1 MDRTTALQTI
11 ATHDRIHWASTE
23 TSPAYAGHLEG
34 AIIAAR
40 ACALGAALRGPG
52 LVGSGLDA
60 VAAHLGDLRGL
71 RGAGE
76 PEGMA
81 AAHPPRAHLL
91 GGLRPA
97 VAAGAEQRPARVIG
111 EPFGNSSCL
120 ARGPLRGE
128 LAHDGDA
135 GRLAAVARTC
145 DLHECPFI
153 DPVGL
158 AGAVGPRVGVVISRA
173 RWWTS
178 SSVDPTGT
186 RVDPAGT
193 SVELTHLRAQ
203 LRVRAGDRKST
214 RLNSS
219 HVAISYAVF
228 CLKKNRVERA

>member
-1 MDRTTALQTI
+1 
-11 ATHDRIHWASTE
+11 
-23 TSPAYAGHLEG
+23 
-34 AIIAAR
+34 
-40 ACALGAALRGPG
+40 
-52 LVGSGLDA
+52 
-60 VAAHLGDLRGL
+60 
-71 RGAGE
+71 
-76 PEGMA
+76 MA
-81 AAHPPRAHLL
+81 EAHPPRDHLL
-91 GGLRPA
+91 GGLRAA
-97 VAAGAEQRPARVIG
+97 VGAGTDQRPARVIG

-135 GRLAAVARTC
+135 GRLTAVARTC
-145 DLHECPFI
+145 DLHECSFI

-203 LRVRAGDRKST
+203 LRVRAGDGDRRGDRQRGHRSRLDAPVPQPGRQLLAAAGVHNPAQDRKST

-228 CLKKNRVERA
+228 CLKKKNTNTTNTAATTLLDTIYVH